1 MALPISILILAA
13 GNSSRMGEPK
23 MLLPW
28 GKLSVL
34 EAVLETAMSINASE
48 VYLVAGAESTSLKE
62 TASKYDIKLIEN
74 PHWER
79 GMGHSLARGV
89 ALAQNSDPEGIMVLL
104 ADMPTVQTAT
114 LNGLIDTFK
123 QTKADIICTK
133 YPQLQAV
140 PAIFRKNIFA
150 RLTRLDGEVGA
161 KQLFQ
166 LSDITVA
173 SYPIESAYED
183 IDTPE
188 TYQQLKK
195 KYNL

>member
-1 MALPISILILAA
+1 
-13 GNSSRMGEPK
+13 
-23 MLLPW
+23 
-28 GKLSVL
+28 
-34 EAVLETAMSINASE
+34 
-48 VYLVAGAESTSLKE
+48 
-62 TASKYDIKLIEN
+62 
-74 PHWER
+74 
-79 GMGHSLARGV
+79 
-89 ALAQNSDPEGIMVLL
+89 MVLL

-123 QTKADIICTK
+123 QTKADIVCTK

-140 PAIFRKNIFA
+140 PAIFRKNIFG

-166 LSDITVA
+166 LPDITVA
-173 SYPIESAYED
+173 SYAIESAYED

>member
-1 MALPISILILAA
+1 MILAA

-48 VYLVAGAESTSLKE
+48 VYLVAGAESKSLE
-62 TASKYDIKLIEN
+62 EVANKYGIKLIEN
-74 PHWER
+74 PQWER
-79 GMGHSLARGV
+79 GMGHSLACGV
-89 ALAQNSDPEGIMVLL
+89 ALAQNCDPEGIMVLL

-114 LNGLIDTFK
+114 LNGLIETFK
-123 QTKADIICTK
+123 QTKADIVCTK

-150 RLTRLDGEVGA
+150 RLTHLDGEVGA

-166 LSDITVA
+166 LRDITVA
-173 SYPIESAYED
+173 SYAIESAYED

>member
-1 MALPISILILAA
+1 
-13 GNSSRMGEPK
+13 MGEPK

-48 VYLVAGAESTSLKE
+48 VYLVAGAESNSLKE
-62 TASKYDIKLIEN
+62 TASKYDIKLNEN

-89 ALAQNSDPEGIMVLL
+89 ALVQNSDPEGIMVLL

-123 QTKADIICTK
+123 QTKADIVCTK

-140 PAIFRKNIFA
+140 PAIFRKNIFD

-166 LSDITVA
+166 LPDITVA
-173 SYPIESAYED
+173 SYAIESAYED